1 MVTYIVEALKMA
13 IDRIYFGEENFVLTL
28 IFDKLTDI
36 ELIEHV
42 QAMNTE
48 YDGVYGIKELADCR
62 YLYDVS
68 ELTARDMLTTADA
81 EKESTRVI
89 LGKGAIVAESDAI
102 FGLASMYA
110 AIASNIREDSK
121 AFHSLD
127 EAIDFLE
134 VGEFENRLLEQLSES
149 AYEER
154 FKSLN
159 KSIPK

>member
-1 MVTYIVEALKMA
+1 MA
-13 IDRIYFGEENFVLTL
+13 INRIYFKEKNFVLT
-28 IFDKLTDI
+28 IIYDKLTDI

-42 QAMNTE
+42 LAMNTE
-48 YDGVYGIKELADCR
+48 YEGIYGIKELADCR
-62 YLYDVS
+62 YLYDIS

-89 LGKGAIVAESDAI
+89 LGKGAIVAETDII

-121 AFHSLD
+121 VFRSLD

-134 VGEFENRLLEQLSES
+134 LKEFKPKLLEQLSES

-154 FKSLN
+154 FNSLK

>member
-1 MVTYIVEALKMA
+1 MA
-13 IDRIYFGEENFVLTL
+13 IDRIYFKEKNFVLTL
-28 IFDKLTDI
+28 IYDKLTDI
-36 ELIEHV
+36 ELINHV
-42 QAMNTE
+42 HAMNTE
-48 YDGVYGIKELADCR
+48 YEGIYGIKELADCR
-62 YLYDVS
+62 YLYDIS

-89 LGKGAIVAESDAI
+89 LGKGAIVAETDII

-121 AFHSLD
+121 VFRSLD

-134 VGEFENRLLEQLSES
+134 LGEFKSKLIEQLSES

-154 FKSLN
+154 FSSLN
-159 KSIPK
+159 KSILK

>member
-1 MVTYIVEALKMA
+1 MA
-13 IDRIYFGEENFVLTL
+13 INRIYFKEKNFVLT
-28 IFDKLTDI
+28 IIYDKLTDI

-42 QAMNTE
+42 LAMNTE
-48 YDGVYGIKELADCR
+48 YEGIYGIKELADCR
-62 YLYDVS
+62 YLYDIS

-89 LGKGAIVAESDAI
+89 LGKGAIVAETDII

-121 AFHSLD
+121 VFRSLD

-134 VGEFENRLLEQLSES
+134 LGEFKSKLIEQLSES

-154 FKSLN
+154 FSSLN
-159 KSIPK
+159 KSILK

>member
-1 MVTYIVEALKMA
+1 MA
-13 IDRIYFGEENFVLTL
+13 INRIYFKEKNVVLT
-28 IFDKLTDI
+28 IIYDKLTDI

-42 QAMNTE
+42 LAMNTE
-48 YDGVYGIKELADCR
+48 YEGIYGIKELADCR
-62 YLYDVS
+62 YLYDIS

-89 LGKGAIVAESDAI
+89 LGKGAIVAETDII

-121 AFHSLD
+121 VFRSLD

-134 VGEFENRLLEQLSES
+134 LGEFKSKLIEQLSES

-154 FKSLN
+154 FSSLN
-159 KSIPK
+159 KSILK

>member
-1 MVTYIVEALKMA
+1 MA
-13 IDRIYFGEENFVLTL
+13 IDRIYFKEKNFVLTL
-28 IFDKLTDI
+28 IYDKLTDI
-36 ELIEHV
+36 ELINHV
-42 QAMNTE
+42 HAMNTE
-48 YDGVYGIKELADCR
+48 YEGIYGIKELADCR
-62 YLYDVS
+62 YLYDIS

-89 LGKGAIVAESDAI
+89 LGKGAIVAETDGI

-121 AFHSLD
+121 VFRSLD

-134 VGEFENRLLEQLSES
+134 LGEFKSKLIEQLSES

-154 FKSLN
+154 FSSLN
-159 KSIPK
+159 KSILK

>member
-1 MVTYIVEALKMA
+1 MA
-13 IDRIYFGEENFVLTL
+13 INRIYFKEKNFVLTI

-42 QAMNTE
+42 QVMNTE
-48 YDGVYGIKELADCR
+48 YEGIYGIKELADCR
-62 YLYDVS
+62 YLYDIS
-68 ELTARDMLTTADA
+68 ELTARDMLTTADG

-89 LGKGAIVAESDAI
+89 MGKGAIVAETDII

-121 AFHSLD
+121 VFRSLD

-134 VGEFENRLLEQLSES
+134 LGEFKSKLLEQLSES
-149 AYEER
+149 AYKER
-154 FKSLN
+154 FNSLN